1 MWLSAIFLVVSA
13 ETFDSWGNIN
23 GVVSSNIF
31 RQKDAPNYR
40 PGYSVVLAYLV
51 LFLFLGSIVT
61 TMGLRIEN
69 KKRLMGQRDHWVQGK
84 SESEV
89 NILGD
94 KRYVPH
100 GPFGYFRHANV
111 HSGRTLSIRYDDRGL
126 FVETMMTSN

>member
-1 MWLSAIFLVVSA
+1 MSSA

-51 LFLFLGSIVT
+51 LFLFLGSIAT

-94 KRYVPH
+94 KRYIM
-100 GPFGYFRHANV
+100 A
-111 HSGRTLSIRYDDRGL
+111 HSDIFTMLMFIQAGL
-126 FVETMMTSN
+126 YLYGMMIEDSS